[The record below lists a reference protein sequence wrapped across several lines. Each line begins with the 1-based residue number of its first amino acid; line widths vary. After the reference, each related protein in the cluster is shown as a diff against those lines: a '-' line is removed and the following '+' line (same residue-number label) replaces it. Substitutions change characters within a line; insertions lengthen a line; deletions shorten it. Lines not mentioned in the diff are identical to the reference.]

1 MTDAGGAQLIVLRVI
16 ITIGEY
22 KESLNLTLKDMYLL
36 LHTTYGHSVL
46 WLMLLSPTE
55 RHRSTYLDGSYI
67 ASPGRILCRYSQG
80 RWIHS
85 VKTDFRHFDP
95 FVDRS
100 SQSPCGL
107 KLSLQFAIA
116 LTNPL

>member
-1 MTDAGGAQLIVLRVI
+1 M
-16 ITIGEY
+16 
-22 KESLNLTLKDMYLL
+22 TLKDMYLL
-36 LHTTYGHSVL
+36 LQTTYGHNDL
-46 WLMLLSPTE
+46 WLMLHSPTE
-55 RHRSTYLDGSYI
+55 QGRSTYLDGSYV
-67 ASPGRILCRYSQG
+67 ASQGRILCRYSQG

-95 FVDRS
+95 LVDRS